1 MTRNQRATPRAP
13 RTRPA
18 GGATANRG
26 PHLGPV
32 RITPLR
38 ATLAIALAGGLA
50 FLAWSVF
57 VRDANQQFQVPMMA
71 TGFFVCGIVFAI
83 VAVMSL
89 GRVISAGREG
99 RDGTAVLT
107 ALAGGLLA
115 AVAML
120 MLAGAVIMSLIW
132 TGTKAT

>member
-1 MTRNQRATPRAP
+1 MSRNQRAKSRAP
-13 RTRPA
+13 RTRA
-18 GGATANRG
+18 NGAQSAVRG
-26 PHLGPV
+26 PHIGPV
-32 RITPLR
+32 LITPLR
-38 ATLAIALAGGLA
+38 ATLSIALAGGLA

-57 VRDANQQFQVPMMA
+57 VRDANQAYQVPMMA
-71 TGFFVCGIVFAI
+71 TGFAVCGIVLAI
-83 VAVMSL
+83 VAILSL

-120 MLAGAVIMSLIW
+120 LLAGAIIMSLIW
-132 TGTKAT
+132 TGTKAG